1 MEGTTVR
8 SMYWFW
14 FFSSSGNMS
23 CCNWRSRNK
32 VPANESVL
40 SKELVLVGGKQRTR
54 QQTAVSLLHRKRL
67 EAQRSSGRGNRRG
80 GGLFSLPHDCC
91 QDAFTHAHTDRQAHA
106 VLLTFHSRHFYVMWN
121 KQGCWLTRMT
131 IKWSHR
137 QCN

>member
-1 MEGTTVR
+1 MRKAPLTVP

-54 QQTAVSLLHRKRL
+54 QQTDSSLLHRKRL
-67 EAQRSSGRGNRRG
+67 EAQRSSGSGNRRG
-80 GGLFSLPHDCC
+80 GGLFSLSHMH
-91 QDAFTHAHTDRQAHA
+91 TRVRAHTQTNTCSLIDLSSGIAM
-106 VLLTFHSRHFYVMWN
+106 LYGISP
-121 KQGCWLTRMT
+121 LTRMT
-131 IKWSHR
+131 LSHG
-137 QCN
+137 